1 MNYFS
6 IRERAEHSAAF
17 KKKKGKYRPRLFT
30 KHVYWNVAAATP
42 FTRRERV
49 MVFNTRHVFS
59 IRPTVAGVQSQTV
72 RVCLH
77 VRADTAHLAA

>member
-6 IRERAEHSAAF
+6 KGERTEHSAAF
-17 KKKKGKYRPRLFT
+17 QKKEKHTARLFT
-30 KHVYWNVAAATP
+30 KHFYWNVAAATP

-59 IRPTVAGVQSQTV
+59 IRPNVAGVQSQTV
-72 RVCLH
+72 RACLH
-77 VRADTAHLAA
+77 VEADTARLAA